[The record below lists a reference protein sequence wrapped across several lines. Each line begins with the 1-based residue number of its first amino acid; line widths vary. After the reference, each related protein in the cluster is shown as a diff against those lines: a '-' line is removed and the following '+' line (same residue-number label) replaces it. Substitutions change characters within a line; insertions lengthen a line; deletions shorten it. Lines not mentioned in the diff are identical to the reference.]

1 MRTGRLKQI
10 PIQDSFIA
18 IKIRA
23 KEGKIKKMRKVFKKK
38 IRADANEQK
47 KFKKHPKKVREAS
60 SVIDEDIEDLLKEYG
75 ESSDELIV
83 NLYPRKKQP
92 QEKGG
97 SQKLGPG
104 TKKKKK
110 LVQPCMKRKNE
121 DAKEMRPK
129 KKKKLPRTKSKL
141 SDFFRKKKRNK
152 LKI

>member
-18 IKIRA
+18 SKIRA

-92 QEKGG
+92 LAEIRTWHKEEKETG
-97 SQKLGPG
+97 SAMYE
-104 TKKKKK
+104 TKK
-110 LVQPCMKRKNE
+110 
-121 DAKEMRPK
+121 
-129 KKKKLPRTKSKL
+129 
-141 SDFFRKKKRNK
+141 
-152 LKI
+152 